1 MRHGTEQSYRPLDS
15 KESALERCHAE
26 LLAFGSIGS
35 LRFAHCPQLEPMRR
49 STARDLC
56 SNQARVVEPQ
66 EFVRLVLQASAP
78 LKVAEAL
85 VVLAHV
91 VAVAHALEFALL
103 LVAVVATTRLRRSQS
118 TG

>member
-1 MRHGTEQSYRPLDS
+1 MLE

-35 LRFAHCPQLEPMRR
+35 LRFSHCPQLEPMRR

-66 EFVRLVLQASAP
+66 LEFVRLVLQALAS
-78 LKVAEAL
+78 LKVVEAL